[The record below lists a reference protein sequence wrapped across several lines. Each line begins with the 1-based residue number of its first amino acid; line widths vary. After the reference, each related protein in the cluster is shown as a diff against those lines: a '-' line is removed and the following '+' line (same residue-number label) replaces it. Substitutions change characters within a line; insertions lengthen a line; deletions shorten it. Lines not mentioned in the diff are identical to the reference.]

1 MITTSTYIQQYAVL
15 FPDLQDELPW
25 EITQAAQLIIAKK
38 IKTLNGDYIIRDNNI
53 AIHKN
58 AKVEEHAIIKGPAII
73 SSGCF
78 VASHAYLRDGVF
90 LGENV
95 SIGPGCEVKASFIF
109 ANSTLAHFNF
119 VGDSFLGSR
128 VNLEA

>member
-1 MITTSTYIQQYAVL
+1 MINTSTYIQQYASL
-15 FPDLQDELPW
+15 FPDLQEELPW

-38 IKTLNGDYIIRDNNI
+38 IKTLNGDYIINDNI
-53 AIHKN
+53 AIHKT
-58 AKVEEHAIIKGPAII
+58 AKIEDHVVIKGPAII
-73 SSGCF
+73 SAGCF
-78 VASHAYLRDGVF
+78 IASHAYLRDGVF

-119 VGDSFLGSR
+119 VGDSF
-128 VNLEA
+128 